1 MKLLT
6 TLLLALIAVPAHAA
20 PKTMSGKELQLRW
33 ADLIGET
40 VRLRVTPA
48 RALAPA
54 RYLVSVD
61 KTDAVMTMAPSKVWS
76 GQRTVCAAITGQE
89 TLLDKGR
96 TTVVGLML
104 TDCEEK

>member
-1 MKLLT
+1 MKLLIA
-6 TLLLALIAVPAHAA
+6 TLLTLTAATAHAA
-20 PKTMSGKELQLRW
+20 PKTISGSELALRW

-40 VRLRVTPA
+40 VSVRVTPT

-54 RYLVSVD
+54 RYLVKVD
-61 KTDAVMTMAPSKVWS
+61 KTDAVMIIAPGKVWA
-76 GQRTVCAAITGQE
+76 GKRTVCAAVTGQE

-104 TDCEEK
+104 TDCE